1 MTSAIPFPLAEI
13 LREAVALNQA
23 LLDHNLVEAQHRTR
37 LIVTLAEIYATRRPF
52 GCRNGLCSTRSRCRG
67 NPVEKARDRQ
77 ATALDAARDAAKPP
91 CQQSCQP
98 CHQSHVII

>member
-37 LIVTLAEIYATRRPF
+37 LIVTLAEIYAMRRAFRLPEWTLF
-52 GCRNGLCSTRSRCRG
+52 Y
-67 NPVEKARDRQ
+67 PVSMPR
-77 ATALDAARDAAKPP
+77 
-91 CQQSCQP
+91 
-98 CHQSHVII
+98 